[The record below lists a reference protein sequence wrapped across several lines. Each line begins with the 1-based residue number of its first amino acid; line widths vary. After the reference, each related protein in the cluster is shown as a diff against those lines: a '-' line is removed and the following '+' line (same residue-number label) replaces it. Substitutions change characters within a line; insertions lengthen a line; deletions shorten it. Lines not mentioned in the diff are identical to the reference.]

1 MAARCNAGFVMLTLM
16 SGSRTSACE
25 EKHKIGFG
33 ELCGA
38 TGCLCTNVYRF
49 STLPFKTDV
58 GGRVWCI
65 LAADSSVSDLLL
77 VSIALWLGERRD
89 EAAVVGSVY
98 RDIGLAAL

>member
-1 MAARCNAGFVMLTLM
+1 MLTLM
-16 SGSRTSACE
+16 GGSRTSVCE
-25 EKHKIGFG
+25 EKHTIGFG

-49 STLPFKTDV
+49 STLLFKTDV

-65 LAADSSVSDLLL
+65 LAADSSVSDLPL

-98 RDIGLAAL
+98 RDICLAAL